1 MWIFSIPRLYTPISG
16 EFLETITPSRER
28 TGSHRSSLKKHLDLS
43 SRSLQY
49 SLLNHTHLNWV
60 TCPQPDSGQTDRRC
74 GGWLRPIRVHSWT
87 RGTAEWDEYPNT
99 NLFLGLPWGRENQS
113 LMAQSSKYL
122 GLQMVTPSVP
132 TCILM
137 YISLVTRTLLCTN
150 IPLSIFPFPLVSEF
164 LEGRVHALFTF
175 RSPAPDTD
183 TGIRQMSI
191 KYISKHIIAWGM
203 FPSCFMEKSIPIA
216 AAVES
221 RLESRSQSVSIN
233 SNPNAQDF
241 HPTDAFYIV
250 KHPSMWAAW
259 IHVLASSFIIPFPGK
274 TQGSVG
280 ALG

>member
-1 MWIFSIPRLYTPISG
+1 MWIFSIPRLYNPINS
-16 EFLETITPSRER
+16 EFLETITTSRER

-74 GGWLRPIRVHSWT
+74 GGWLWPIRVHSWT

-99 NLFLGLPWGRENQS
+99 NLFLGLSWGRE
-113 LMAQSSKYL
+113 K
-122 GLQMVTPSVP
+122 
-132 TCILM
+132 
-137 YISLVTRTLLCTN
+137 
-150 IPLSIFPFPLVSEF
+150 SIFDGPKQQISWFTDGDSLSSHLHLDVHFSSHTDSFVYEYSFIHLSLPIGEF

-191 KYISKHIIAWGM
+191 KHINKHIIAWGM

-216 AAVES
+216 AAMES

-259 IHVLASSFIIPFPGK
+259 IHVLAPSFIIPFPGK

-280 ALG
+280 ALC